1 MRVKELDIAPGRTG
15 KIILKKYRLTRIL
28 ESWVEI
34 NTTNDKAWAALV
46 DFASWPNWNSFIP
59 EVEGKLKVDN
69 EMGTKVRLPGFK
81 EMNFKPTVMVVEK
94 GKKLVWGGS
103 AGYIRYRGVQNLLL
117 RI

>member
-1 MRVKELDIAPGRTG
+1 
-15 KIILKKYRLTRIL
+15 
-28 ESWVEI
+28 
-34 NTTNDKAWAALV
+34 
-46 DFASWPNWNSFIP
+46 
-59 EVEGKLKVDN
+59 
-69 EMGTKVRLPGFK
+69 MGTKVRLPGFK